1 MTLPDFALPLLIAII
16 WSPFTATDVRSAD
29 NSPLFAVAVSPDAK
43 LSVAGGE
50 RGLVI
55 VRDLATGAKLRTLH
69 IATPIYGLVRCG

>member
-1 MTLPDFALPLLIAII
+1 MTRPDFALPLMIAIV
-16 WSPFTATDVRSAD
+16 WSPLTATVVRSAD
-29 NSPLFAVAVSPDAK
+29 NSPLFAVAVSPAVK
-43 LSVAGGE
+43 LAIAGGE